1 MIRRRQG
8 YVGQVGDWTFSLVG
22 YAAAKKPP
30 GFWLLAPKFVP
41 QPSSSFVVS
50 VKRKTPTMQVQKI
63 TPFLWFDNNAEEA
76 MNFYVSVF
84 KNSKVLSIHHSGK
97 AGPGEDGTV
106 MVVHFELDGV
116 RFVGLN
122 GGPMNTFSEAISFW
136 VYCDTQEEID
146 DLWEKLTAGGGE
158 PSKCGWLKDKFGLS
172 WQIVPSILLELLD
185 DKDPVKRD
193 NVLRAVWEMEKL
205 DTRKLQEAVGR

>member
-1 MIRRRQG
+1 
-8 YVGQVGDWTFSLVG
+8 
-22 YAAAKKPP
+22 
-30 GFWLLAPKFVP
+30 
-41 QPSSSFVVS
+41 
-50 VKRKTPTMQVQKI
+50 MQVQKI

-193 NVLRAVWEMEKL
+193 NVLQAVWEMEKL
-205 DTRKLQEAVGR
+205 DMRKLQEVAAK

>member
-1 MIRRRQG
+1 
-8 YVGQVGDWTFSLVG
+8 
-22 YAAAKKPP
+22 
-30 GFWLLAPKFVP
+30 
-41 QPSSSFVVS
+41 
-50 VKRKTPTMQVQKI
+50 
-63 TPFLWFDNNAEEA
+63 
-76 MNFYVSVF
+76 
-84 KNSKVLSIHHSGK
+84 
-97 AGPGEDGTV
+97 

-122 GGPMNTFSEAISFW
+122 GGPMHTFSEAISFW
-136 VYCDTQEEID
+136 VYCDTQEQID

-205 DTRKLQEAVGR
+205 DLKACRKRLERC

>member
-1 MIRRRQG
+1 
-8 YVGQVGDWTFSLVG
+8 
-22 YAAAKKPP
+22 
-30 GFWLLAPKFVP
+30 
-41 QPSSSFVVS
+41 
-50 VKRKTPTMQVQKI
+50 MQVQKI

-84 KNSKVLSIHHSGK
+84 KNSQVLDINHSGK
-97 AGPGEDGTV
+97 AGPGDEGTV
-106 MVVHFELDGV
+106 MTVYFELDGV

-146 DLWEKLTAGGGE
+146 DLWGKLTVGGGE
-158 PSKCGWLKDKFGLS
+158 PGKCGWLKDKFVLS
-172 WQIVPSILLELLD
+172 WQLVPSILLELLN

-193 NVLRAVWEMEKL
+193 KVLKAVWQMEKL
-205 DTRKLQEAVGR
+205 DMRKLQKAAANR

>member
-1 MIRRRQG
+1 
-8 YVGQVGDWTFSLVG
+8 
-22 YAAAKKPP
+22 
-30 GFWLLAPKFVP
+30 
-41 QPSSSFVVS
+41 
-50 VKRKTPTMQVQKI
+50 
-63 TPFLWFDNNAEEA
+63 
-76 MNFYVSVF
+76 
-84 KNSKVLSIHHSGK
+84 
-97 AGPGEDGTV
+97 
-106 MVVHFELDGV
+106 
-116 RFVGLN
+116 VGLN

-193 NVLRAVWEMEKL
+193 NVMKVLLQMEKL
-205 DTRKLQEAVGR
+205 DMRKLQKAAAKR